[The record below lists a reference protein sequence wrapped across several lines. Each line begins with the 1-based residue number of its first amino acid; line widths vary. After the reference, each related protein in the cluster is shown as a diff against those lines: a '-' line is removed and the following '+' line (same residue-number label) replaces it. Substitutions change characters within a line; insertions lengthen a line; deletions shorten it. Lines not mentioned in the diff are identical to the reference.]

1 MEGGRAGSDSL
12 RYLQAW
18 MKGLPLTPDEVS
30 RRSLAQ
36 FEERLQTNEE
46 FRARQMN
53 RHEGQ
58 RSRQLE
64 RPLAVWPVK
73 YFLAGQTNPH
83 YRTVKRLAEALGIP
97 VEQLLG
103 PPLHPTFAPHPW
115 LESESKRLS
124 GSGLGSPEPNSAQ
137 K

>member
-1 MEGGRAGSDSL
+1 MGGWKSRERLAPLPLGLDEGTP
-12 RYLQAW
+12 
-18 MKGLPLTPDEVS
+18 LPLTPDEVS

-36 FEERLQTNEE
+36 FEERLRTDEE
-46 FRARQMN
+46 FRAWQMR

-64 RPLAVWPVK
+64 RPIAAWPVK

-103 PPLHPTFAPHPW
+103 PPVHPTFASPLGW
-115 LESESKRLS
+115 NRKAKALRKRLRV
-124 GSGLGSPEPNSAQ
+124 ART
-137 K
+137 